1 MQTIPLEKLIGNA
14 KPGLYT
20 YSFYP
25 DTNTGGLVGS
35 TTTGAYLGVTGGK
48 VRVRLANGKY
58 ARLALAEVRAA
69 AEQDQAS
76 VQTLEFQR
84 TVFNA
89 TIARMEKEI
98 ITLKQQLA
106 HLESLPVSILDPADG
121 IYTAMV
127 PGFETRRIAD
137 SYEAA
142 FAVIK
147 EISQLPGSC
156 PGGTWVMCVTH
167 EYVSP
172 VRVMEDTDVLSP
184 VPAFIDEAS
193 CQSAINKVGP
203 ERVRAAW
210 ATLSGNR
217 S

>member
-1 MQTIPLEKLIGNA
+1 MQTIPLEKLIRNV

-20 YSFYP
+20 YYFYP
-25 DTNTGGLVGS
+25 DVDTDGLVGS

-106 HLESLPVSILDPADG
+106 HLESLPVSILGPADG

-137 SYEAA
+137 SYEDA
-142 FAVIK
+142 FTVIK
-147 EISQLPGSC
+147 EISQQPGSC
-156 PGGTWVMCVTH
+156 AGGAWVMFVT
-167 EYVSP
+167 YTGVTP
-172 VRVMEDTDVLSP
+172 VNVVVDTGAITP
-184 VPAFIDEAS
+184 VPSFIDEAS
-193 CQSAINKVGP
+193 CQSAINKVGDD
-203 ERVRAAW
+203 RIRTAW
-210 ATLSGNR
+210 DTLSGNR

>member
-1 MQTIPLEKLIGNA
+1 MQTVPLEKLIGNV

-20 YSFYP
+20 YSFYT
-25 DTNTGGLVGS
+25 DANTDGLVGS
-35 TTTGAYLGVTGGK
+35 TATGAYLGVTGGK
-48 VRVRLANGKY
+48 VKVRLANGKH

-69 AEQDQAS
+69 AERAS
-76 VQTLEFQR
+76 VQTPEFQR
-84 TVFNA
+84 TVFNE
-89 TIARMEKEI
+89 TIARMEKEL
-98 ITLKQQLA
+98 ITLKQQIA
-106 HLESLPVSILDPADG
+106 HLEGSLGPILSPADG

-184 VPAFIDEAS
+184 VPSFIDEAS
-193 CQSAINKVGP
+193 CQSAINEVGP
-203 ERVRAAW
+203 ERIRAAW
-210 ATLSGNR
+210 ATLSGIR